1 MDIFESCQKANDFLA
16 QGQEKAA
23 RNTLILL
30 LDSLSKSGD
39 PYPELLNQMLREA
52 GLYPYMQPSTSSWD
66 QRFLIS
72 AFASQTGLSPKSKF
86 TLHREQSRV
95 LGTLLEGKSVSV
107 SAPTS
112 FGKSLIVDAFIAE
125 KKPNSVMVIVPTIA
139 LMDEMRRRLIRGF
152 GSLYRIVTTTDATP
166 RDRTIYVF
174 PQERALSYVGKI
186 DHLDLLII
194 DEFYK
199 ISSAHDKER
208 SSALYKA
215 ALKFT
220 PLSKQ
225 RYFLSPNISHLHE
238 NPITDGMR
246 FVELLNFN
254 TVYLRKHNLHRGIKR
269 DVGKKF
275 EALEDILSGNP
286 GKTLIYAGSYAEI
299 GKISNWFR
307 KVTAENPSGIRI
319 DFAKWLVANYSTD
332 WHLPHLVA
340 RGVGVHNGRMHRCL
354 SQLQIKLFDLKE
366 GGLDVLTSTSSII
379 EGVNTSAQT
388 VVVWNNKNGGRNLS
402 SFSYKNIVGR
412 GGRMFKHFVGDI
424 YILEKPPEDKETQLE
439 IDFPE
444 SILGGLDAEKDKNFL
459 SDGQLARIGDYD
471 TEMKDIMGAERYHKV
486 KSEGLLSDS
495 NADFLLNL
503 ARSMKNQPGDWN
515 GFAYLNSNRPSEWEA
530 TIYKLLRLK
539 PGAWEGTYRD
549 TVRFLHVISQNW
561 KLDMR
566 NVLQQAARIDV
577 DVEKFFQLERTISY
591 KLSSLI
597 SDANVLHQC
606 IINDGVDVSPFAT
619 RVGYAFLPKLVYQL
633 EEAGMPRMI
642 SRKIHNSRIFDME
655 AFDVPVSAACEV
667 LSKIGTSRLSK
678 TIEASSFE
686 EFIINYFVEGV
697 TPEPIDSAPA
707 QNRGD
712 EGSLSLI

>member
-1 MDIFESCQKANDFLA
+1 MDIFESCQKANDFLVE
-16 QGQEKAA
+16 GREKAA

-30 LDSLSKSGD
+30 MDFLSKSGRM
-39 PYPELLNQMLREA
+39 YPELLNQLLREA

-72 AFASQTGLSPKSKF
+72 AFASQTGLSPKNKL

-95 LGTLLEGKSVSV
+95 LRLLLQGKSVSV

-125 KKPNSVMVIVPTIA
+125 NKPNSVMIIVPTIA
-139 LMDEMRRRLIRGF
+139 LMDEMRRRLNRGF
-152 GSLYRIVTTTDATP
+152 GGLYRIVTTTDAAP
-166 RDRTIYVF
+166 KDRTIYVF

-186 DHLDLLII
+186 DNLDLLII

-199 ISSAHDKER
+199 ISSTHDKER

-215 ALKFT
+215 ALKFS

-238 NPITDGMR
+238 NPITDGMQ

-254 TVYLRKHNLHRGIKR
+254 TVYLREHNLHRGIKR
-269 DVGKKF
+269 DASKKF
-275 EALEDILSGNP
+275 AALEEILSGNP

-299 GKISNWFR
+299 DRISKWFR
-307 KVTAENPSGIRI
+307 KEPSVNPSGLHV
-319 DFAKWLVANYSTD
+319 DFSEWLTANYTTD

-354 SQLQIKLFDLKE
+354 SQLQVKLFDIKE
-366 GGLDVLTSTSSII
+366 GGLDVLTSTSSLI

-439 IDFPE
+439 IKFPE

-459 SDGQLARIGDYD
+459 SDDQLARIGDYD
-471 TEMKDIMGAERYHKV
+471 IEMKDIMGAERYRKI

-495 NADFLLNL
+495 DADFLLNL

-515 GFAYLNSNRPSEWEA
+515 GFAYLNSNRPSEWDS
-530 TIYKLLRLK
+530 TIYKILRLK
-539 PGAWEGTYRD
+539 PGAWEGTYTD
-549 TVRFLHVISQNW
+549 TVRFLHVISRNW

-566 NVLQQAARIDV
+566 NVLQQASNIDV
-577 DVEKFFQLERTISY
+577 DVERFFQLERTISY

-606 IINDGVDVSPFAT
+606 IINDRVDVSPFAIHL
-619 RVGYAFLPKLVYQL
+619 GYAFLPKLVYQL

-642 SRKIHNSRIFDME
+642 SRKIHNSGIFNME
-655 AFDVPVSAACEV
+655 AFDVPVSAACEE
-667 LSKIGTSRLSK
+667 LSKIGTSRLS
-678 TIEASSFE
+678 EAIAASPFE
-686 EFIINYFVEGV
+686 EFIIDYFVEGV

-707 QNRGD
+707 QNGGD
-712 EGSLSLI
+712 EGPRFLM

>member
-30 LDSLSKSGD
+30 LDSLSRSKD
-39 PYPELLNQMLREA
+39 PYPELLNQMLREV
-52 GLYPYMQPSTSSWD
+52 GLYPYMQPSSSSWD

-72 AFASQTGLSPKSKF
+72 AFASQTGFSPRNKL

-95 LGTLLEGKSVSV
+95 LRLLLQGKSVSV

-125 KKPNSVMVIVPTIA
+125 KKPNSVMIIVPTIA
-139 LMDEMRRRLIRGF
+139 LMDEMRRRLNRGF
-152 GSLYRIVTTTDATP
+152 GNLYRIVTTTDARP
-166 RDRTIYVF
+166 RDQTIYVF

-186 DHLDLLII
+186 NNLDLLII

-199 ISSAHDKER
+199 ISSTHDKER

-215 ALKFT
+215 ALKFS
-220 PLSKQ
+220 PISKQ

-238 NPITDGMR
+238 NPITDGMQ

-254 TVYLRKHNLHRGIKR
+254 TVYLREHNLHRVIKR
-269 DVGKKF
+269 DVSKKF
-275 EALEDILSGNP
+275 TALKDILSGSP
-286 GKTLIYAGSYAEI
+286 GKTLVYAGSYAEI

-307 KVTAENPSGIRI
+307 KVTPVNPSGLHV
-319 DFAKWLVANYSTD
+319 DFAKWLAENYSAD

-354 SQLQIKLFDLKE
+354 SQLQVKLFDLQE

-424 YILEKPPEDKETQLE
+424 YILEKPPEEKETQLE
-439 IDFPE
+439 IEFPE
-444 SILGGLDAEKDKNFL
+444 SILGGLDAEKDKDFL

-471 TEMKDIMGAERYHKV
+471 SEMKGIMGAERYHKV

-495 NADFLLNL
+495 DANFLLKL
-503 ARSMKNQPGDWN
+503 ARSMKDQPGDWN
-515 GFAYLNSNRPSEWEA
+515 GFAYLNSNRPSEWDA
-530 TIYKLLRLK
+530 TIYKILRLK
-539 PGAWEGTYRD
+539 PGAWEGTYSD
-549 TVRFLHVISQNW
+549 AVRFLHIMSQNW
-561 KLDMR
+561 KFDMR
-566 NVLQQAARIDV
+566 YILRQASRIDV

-606 IINDGVDVSPFAT
+606 IVNDRVDVSPFAI

-633 EEAGMPRMI
+633 EELGMPRMI
-642 SRKIHNSRIFDME
+642 SRKIHNSGIFSME
-655 AFDVPVSAACEV
+655 DFDLPVSVACEQ
-667 LSKIGTSRLSK
+667 LSQIGTSRLSK
-678 TIEASSFE
+678 AIEASPFE

-697 TPEPIDSAPA
+697 TPEPIESVLA

-712 EGSLSLI
+712 EGTSILM